1 MVGIMPLAGIE
12 TPSDTVPMLSCPRGV
27 MSEPNHKTAS
37 NQAGAYSPE
46 GVSDASQVPSA
57 DMATI
62 EAWLKEHK
70 ISEVEC
76 LVPDMTGNARGKF
89 IPAHQFIAN
98 REIKLPESIMVQ
110 TVTGEYTDDH
120 WDFVEPTDTDMLL
133 RPDASTLRLVPWGR
147 EPTGQIIA
155 DCYRADGEPHPLSTR
170 NVLRYVLG
178 LYEEAG
184 LKPVVAPEVEFYL
197 VNKNTDPDYELMP
210 PKGRSGRREVARL
223 SYSIDA
229 VAEFEDFV
237 EDMYDFADKQ
247 QLDVDTLIHENGA
260 AQLEIN
266 FNHGDPLAMAD
277 QVFVFKRTVRETAQR
292 YNMYATFMAKPM
304 QREPGSAMHIHQ
316 SVIDLETGKNIF
328 ATDDGKPSQAMMEF
342 MGGLQRYTP
351 ELISFYAPNVNS
363 YRRLAP
369 DISAPINLSW
379 GFDNRTTAFR
389 VPNSDPANLRIE
401 NRFPGVDA
409 NPYLAITATLASG
422 LLGMRQ
428 HLQPTEP
435 HQGTANEDSVGVART
450 LEEGVRKLNNT
461 PELQAMI
468 GELFMRAYAAVKL
481 DEFEEFNRVISSWER
496 EHLLLQ
502 V

>member
-1 MVGIMPLAGIE
+1 MNAFDPSSNDDTVIHEPESVFDSSAI
-12 TPSDTVPMLSCPRGV
+12 PASDT
-27 MSEPNHKTAS
+27 
-37 NQAGAYSPE
+37 
-46 GVSDASQVPSA
+46 DAIA
-57 DMATI
+57 R
-62 EAWLKEHK
+62 WLKEHK

-76 LVPDMTGNARGKF
+76 LVPDTTGNARGKF
-89 IPAHQFIAN
+89 IPAHQFIAE
-98 REIKLPESIMVQ
+98 RDHKLPEAILVQ

-120 WDFVEPTDTDMLL
+120 WDFVEPTDTDMIL
-133 RPDASTLRLVPWGR
+133 RPDASTLRMVPWAR
-147 EPTGQIIA
+147 EPTAQIIA
-155 DCYRADGEPHPLSTR
+155 DCYKADGTPHPLSSR
-170 NVLRYVLG
+170 NVLKFILK
-178 LYEEAG
+178 LYAEAG
-184 LKPVVAPEVEFYL
+184 LRPVVAPEVEFYL
-197 VNKNTDPDYELMP
+197 VHKNTDPDYVLMP

-223 SYSIDA
+223 SFSIDA

-237 EDMYDFADKQ
+237 EDMYGFADAQK
-247 QLDVDTLIHENGA
+247 LNVDTLIHENGA

-266 FNHGDPLAMAD
+266 FNHGDPLKLAD
-277 QVFVFKRTVRETAQR
+277 EVFVFKRTVRETAHKHG
-292 YNMYATFMAKPM
+292 MYATFMAKPM
-304 QREPGSAMHIHQ
+304 QNEPGSALHIHQ
-316 SVIDLETGKNIF
+316 SVLDLETGKNIF
-328 ATDDGKPSQAMMEF
+328 CSDEGKPTAAMMHYIA
-342 MGGLQRYTP
+342 GLQRYTP

-389 VPNSDPANLRIE
+389 VPSSTPENLRVE
-401 NRFPGVDA
+401 NRFPGADA
-409 NPYLAITATLASG
+409 NPYLAISASLASG

-428 HLQPTEP
+428 RLQPTAP
-435 HQGTANEDSVGVART
+435 HRGTANDDEVGVART
-450 LEEGVRKLNNT
+450 LEEGVRKLNDT